1 MNHTTTIDETNLD
14 IQNMLTEALRGG
26 ALITDAHLTPVD
38 IKLNVENTKTIA
50 HCYRLTVDGNGFL
63 RYKPLAEFLAQRI
76 VDYAIPRSRIETA
89 KKSLID
95 TGSTALI
102 LKLEKEAK
110 GLFTSLANTGEGG
123 ELLVFALAEAVFGF
137 TQVISK
143 MSLKTSSD
151 MHYHGA
157 DGVYAEGRNDGGL
170 NVYWGESKLY
180 GDPTS
185 AIRDC
190 LKSLAPFLNEPDGS
204 DSERSRDIFLVNE
217 FADFSDPK
225 LVEGL
230 KHYFD
235 LDDKK
240 SLSLRHCGIALVGFD
255 CASYL
260 EDGEQIDE
268 IALEK
273 ELIDQA
279 PTWVKQLKNRLN
291 KEKIEQYDIHFICVP
306 MRAVQEFREYFLG
319 LLGH

>member
-1 MNHTTTIDETNLD
+1 MNDAATIDETDLD
-14 IQNMLTEALRGG
+14 IQNMLYQALRGG
-26 ALITDAHLTPVD
+26 APITDAHLAHVD
-38 IKLNVENTKTIA
+38 INLDVENTKTVA
-50 HCYRLTVDGNGFL
+50 HCYRLTVDGNGLL

-89 KKSLID
+89 RKSLEE
-95 TGSTALI
+95 TGSTALL
-102 LKLEKEAK
+102 LKLQKEAQD
-110 GLFTSLANTGEGG
+110 LFTSLANSGEGG

-157 DGVYAEGRNDGGL
+157 DGVYAEGRDDGGL

-217 FADFSDPK
+217 FANFNDPK

-230 KHYFD
+230 KRYFD

-240 SLSLRHCGIALVGFD
+240 SLSLKHCGIALIGFD

-260 EDGEQIDE
+260 NEGDQIDE
-268 IALEK
+268 VALDK
-273 ELIDQA
+273 ELVKQA
-279 PTWVKQLKNRLN
+279 PNWVKQIKRRLS
-291 KEKIEQYDIHFICVP
+291 KEKIDKYDIHFICIP
-306 MRAVQEFREYFLG
+306 MRAVQEFRDYFLG
-319 LLGH
+319 LLTH